1 MSIPP
6 LNANSMMSPHR
17 SVLEAHPETDDSKQ
31 RLVEE
36 LQSRAKN
43 AVSAKSWLEAK
54 LLYEKALTIS
64 TVEVPQKAIF
74 YANLSLVEKNMGQ
87 MELARNAAAEATR
100 LDPEY
105 VKGWWRLGNALTAL
119 KRWVT

>member
-1 MSIPP
+1 
-6 LNANSMMSPHR
+6 MSPHR